1 VAQGNRSRKAGLRP
15 DRRNAARKE
24 RQLFDRPKNA
34 IFYCS
39 YRNDQPVNQSTSGM
53 TIDLK
58 LWERPIALHD
68 GQAVLVRPIRPED
81 ELLYAKFFEV
91 ESNEDVRLRFFS
103 PVKSRDLAFFSR
115 FTHLDYARAMAFIA
129 LDEKSGEMLGVA
141 RLHDD
146 TNDDGAAEY
155 AVIVRSDVK
164 NHGLGRALM
173 KMTVEYAKA
182 KKLRAI
188 KGQVLRENKAML
200 RMCRELGFKITSDP
214 DAAYVCN
221 VTLKLD

>member
-1 VAQGNRSRKAGLRP
+1 
-15 DRRNAARKE
+15 
-24 RQLFDRPKNA
+24 
-34 IFYCS
+34 
-39 YRNDQPVNQSTSGM
+39 M

-58 LWERPIALHD
+58 AWERRIVLHD

-91 ESNEDVRLRFFS
+91 ESSEDVRLRFFG

-115 FTHLDYARAMAFIA
+115 FTHIDYAQAMAFIA
-129 LDEKSGEMLGVA
+129 LDVKSGEMLGVA

-146 TNDDGAAEY
+146 ANDDGAAEY
-155 AVIVRSDVK
+155 AVIVRSDLK

-173 KMTVEYAKA
+173 QMTVDYAKA
-182 KKLRAI
+182 KKLRTI

-200 RMCRELGFKITSDP
+200 KMCRELGFKITGDP

-221 VTLKLD
+221 VVLKLDR